1 MVMEKYIAK
10 PLSFQ
15 SLNGISEKTLEIHHG
30 KLYQGYVNKTNEI
43 LERLA
48 EADFTSANQIYS
60 GAGELKRQFSFA
72 WNGVVL
78 HEGYFESL
86 GGDGQIKDGN
96 LKKAI
101 EEKFGSIEKWK
112 EDFLA
117 SGLAARGWV
126 VLAYDFNS
134 HGLQNY
140 SCDIHNQGGIW
151 GTAPI
156 IVLDVYEH
164 AYFIDFGADRKSYIE
179 TYFKNLNWQRLEK
192 KFNKIKVE
200 P

>member
-1 MVMEKYIAK
+1 MEKYIAK
-10 PLSFQ
+10 
-15 SLNGISEKTLEIHHG
+15 SLAFKSLRGISEKTLEIHYG

-43 LERLA
+43 LEKLGSAELA
-48 EADFTSANQIYS
+48 LANQIYS
-60 GAGELKRQFSFA
+60 GAGELKRQLSFA

-86 GGDGQIKDGN
+86 GGDGSIKEGN

-101 EEKFGSIEKWK
+101 EEKFGNIEKWK

-117 SGLAARGWV
+117 SGMAARGWA

-134 HGLQNY
+134 KELRNY

-151 GTAPI
+151 GAAPI

-164 AYFIDFGADRKSYIE
+164 AYFIDFGSDRKSYIE
-179 TYFKNLNWQRLEK
+179 TYFQNLNWERLDK
-192 KFNKIKVE
+192 KYNKITKNQ
-200 P
+200 